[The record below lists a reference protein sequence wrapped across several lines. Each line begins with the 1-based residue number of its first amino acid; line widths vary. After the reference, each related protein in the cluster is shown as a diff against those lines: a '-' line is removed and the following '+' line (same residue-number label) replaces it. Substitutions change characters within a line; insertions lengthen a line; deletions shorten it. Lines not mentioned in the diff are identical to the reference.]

1 MALTTNPFNP
11 TLPASP
17 NEFVGRKEQIK
28 LFEERLASTINAS
41 PMSLAIV
48 GNRGIGKTSLLA
60 KYAQM
65 AKEKKCFV
73 VRFSPIETNMKT
85 LEDLSTYIIS
95 QIEYQA
101 YTLSKLGKLRQDI
114 LSILREN
121 KLTLKTGYDGIEFE
135 AGIERTAR
143 TQPILREDLED
154 IWKKLKDEVSA
165 IVIIID
171 EAETLE
177 PLGNPYMFL
186 REVFSRLGEDR
197 YPYMLVLGGKL
208 TFPQKLTGEFSPLL
222 RFFHPE
228 TLEPLSEGECV
239 TYIKSKLGKSSLSL
253 EDDLIRKIY
262 TDSQGHPYVLAVIM
276 HVLYRE
282 FIDEK
287 TKISLSDYDAIKLE
301 LSKFITQEFFSPLYS
316 SLTPGAREILGIL
329 ADTRKLEFR
338 FNTVVEMA
346 KKDANKTSPY
356 LAELVR
362 KGCLDRLSRGHYKIF
377 HELFRQYVSGQR
389 IAINKESLVI
399 PTKIS
404 DWF

>member
-1 MALTTNPFNP
+1 
-11 TLPASP
+11 
-17 NEFVGRKEQIK
+17 
-28 LFEERLASTINAS
+28 
-41 PMSLAIV
+41 
-48 GNRGIGKTSLLA
+48 
-60 KYAQM
+60 
-65 AKEKKCFV
+65 
-73 VRFSPIETNMKT
+73 
-85 LEDLSTYIIS
+85 
-95 QIEYQA
+95 
-101 YTLSKLGKLRQDI
+101 
-114 LSILREN
+114 
-121 KLTLKTGYDGIEFE
+121 
-135 AGIERTAR
+135 
-143 TQPILREDLED
+143 
-154 IWKKLKDEVSA
+154 
-165 IVIIID
+165 
-171 EAETLE
+171 
-177 PLGNPYMFL
+177 
-186 REVFSRLGEDR
+186 
-197 YPYMLVLGGKL
+197 MLVLGGKL

>member
-1 MALTTNPFNP
+1 MQSSAP
-11 TLPASP
+11 P

-28 LFEERLASTINAS
+28 LFEERLESTINAS
-41 PMSLAIV
+41 PMSLAII

-60 KYAQM
+60 KYAQI
-65 AKEKKCFV
+65 AKEKNCFV

-95 QIEYQA
+95 QIEHQA
-101 YTLSKLGKLRQDI
+101 YTLSKLGKIRQDI

-121 KLTLKTGYDGIEFE
+121 KLTLKTGYNGFEVE

-143 TQPILREDLED
+143 TQPLLREALEN
-154 IWKKLKDEVSA
+154 IWSKLKDEVSA
-165 IVIIID
+165 VVIIID

-186 REVFSRLGEDR
+186 REVFSRLGEER

-228 TLEPLSEGECV
+228 TLVPLSETECT
-239 TYIKSKLGKSSLSL
+239 TYIKSKLGKSSLNIGG
-253 EDDLIRKIY
+253 DLIKKIY
-262 TDSQGHPYVLAVIM
+262 VDSQGHPYVLAVIM

-282 FIDEK
+282 FVDEK
-287 TKISLSDYDAIKLE
+287 TEINLSDYDAIKLE

-329 ADTRKLEFR
+329 ADTGNLEFK
-338 FNTVVEMA
+338 FNTVVEIV
-346 KKDANKTSPY
+346 KKDAYKTSPY

-362 KGCLDRLSRGHYKIF
+362 KGCLDRLSRGHYRIF

-389 IAINKESLVI
+389 KIVNKESFI